1 MSVPSRWRRWGL
13 LALLA
18 ILTLAWVPV
27 VHTAQLGIAPD
38 DIAAFARYKRFTTY
52 DQHFTK
58 YSNASSASGSTGATS
73 RRRRWPSPT
82 CARMPVPRSGRSA

>member
-1 MSVPSRWRRWGL
+1 MSPPSSWRRWG
-13 LALLA
+13 LLA

-27 VHTAQLGIAPD
+27 VYTAQQGIAPD
-38 DIAAFARYKRFTTY
+38 DVAAFARYNRFTTY

-58 YSNASSASGSTGATS
+58 YSKRFSASGSTGATS

-82 CARMPVPRSGRSA
+82 CARMPGLRSGRSA